1 MAPEDPG
8 TSSEDVP
15 EAPAKRSSKSSLF
28 IALVLAAAAGAFFL
42 MRRPAAAPAGATP
55 GSAASKAPAAGVV
68 VEAPVK
74 LSAAASLVS
83 DRFRC
88 LCGECHDTLGSCTC
102 TRDKGSN
109 EMKTTL
115 NRIAAE
121 KKTIAEIEAAMVQ
134 KYGPGVLIASTPA
147 PSGR

>member
-1 MAPEDPG
+1 
-8 TSSEDVP
+8 
-15 EAPAKRSSKSSLF
+15 L
-28 IALVLAAAAGAFFL
+28 
-42 MRRPAAAPAGATP
+42 
-55 GSAASKAPAAGVV
+55 V

-83 DRFRC
+83 DRFHC

-102 TRDKGSN
+102 TKDKGSN
-109 EMKTTL
+109 AMKTTL

-134 KYGPGVLIASTPA
+134 KYGPGVLISSPPA

>member
-1 MAPEDPG
+1 MEPEVPG
-8 TSSEDVP
+8 AAAEDVS
-15 EAPAKRSSKSSLF
+15 EAPKKRSSKSTLF
-28 IALVLAAAAGAFFL
+28 IVLVLAAAAGAFFL
-42 MRRPAAAPAGATP
+42 MRRPAAVPAGAAP
-55 GSAASKAPAAGVV
+55 GSAAQGPPPAGLV

-83 DRFRC
+83 DRFHC

-102 TRDKGSN
+102 TKDKGSN

-134 KYGPGVLIASTPA
+134 KYGPGVLISPSPA